1 MKNNDYIF
9 ETNYDIKLESPISHP
24 LAAAWSE
31 DWIKTQP
38 ARLSPIEGELYSPD
52 VDPAGEYRWIRIT
65 SSSGELVTEF
75 VIGPSR
81 DLYVKKDRV
90 VRCDPYSTEC
100 IFSAVKDLNR
110 TDFNPVQIMAIISA
124 MNIIERRCKEEEG

>member
-9 ETNYDIKLESPISHP
+9 ETNYDIKLESPISNP
-24 LAAAWSE
+24 LADAWSE

-38 ARLSPIEGELYSPD
+38 ARLSLIEGELYSPD

-100 IFSAVKDLNR
+100 IFSDVKDLNR